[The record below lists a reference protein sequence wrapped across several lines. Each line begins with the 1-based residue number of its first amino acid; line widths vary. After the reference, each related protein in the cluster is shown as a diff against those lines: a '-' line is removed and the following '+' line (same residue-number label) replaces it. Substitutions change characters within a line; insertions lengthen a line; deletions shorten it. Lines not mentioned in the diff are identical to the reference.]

1 MGYVSVAVRSK
12 TPSGVAGFLGNQW
25 QLSRGIGGSF
35 AMESV
40 ATFVWNEWQLCHGIS
55 GRFGVEYATNGLKE
69 KNLGGHWHGGEER
82 SERVRQLQPIKKGPY
97 WKLR

>member
-12 TPSGVAGFLGNQW
+12 TPSGVAGFLWNQW

-40 ATFVWNEWQLCHGIS
+40 ATFVWNEWQLCYGIS
-55 GRFGVEYATNGLKE
+55 GRFGVEYAVGR
-69 KNLGGHWHGGEER
+69 R
-82 SERVRQLQPIKKGPY
+82 SVPRQAPIY
-97 WKLR
+97 A

>member
-12 TPSGVAGFLGNQW
+12 TPSGVAGFLWNQW

-40 ATFVWNEWQLCHGIS
+40 ATFVWNEWQLCYGIS
-55 GRFGVEYATNGLKE
+55 GRFGVEYATTLRNRKPMRLRTSAMVV
-69 KNLGGHWHGGEER
+69 GEGKW
-82 SERVRQLQPIKKGPY
+82 SAL
-97 WKLR
+97 